1 MVYCDTDS
9 IKTLG
14 PVDIERIN
22 GYRRKLAKAFK
33 GVEKDRKGED
43 HYIGIFEY
51 EGKYDRFISCGA
63 KRYAYEQDGH
73 MSITVAGVTK
83 EVNEETGV
91 PFAVEELGCL
101 ENFKEGMKWIK
112 AGGIAAVYNDHD
124 DFMYTDPATGK
135 QIHIGKNV
143 SLVPSTYEMT
153 FEKDYRKLLFELDLY
168 GEYLDKR
175 E

>member
-1 MVYCDTDS
+1 M
-9 IKTLG
+9 
-14 PVDIERIN
+14 
-22 GYRRKLAKAFK
+22 
-33 GVEKDRKGED
+33 EKDRKGED

-101 ENFKEGMKWIK
+101 ENFHEGMKWVK

-124 DFMYTDPATGK
+124 DFMYTDPESGK
-135 QIHIGKNV
+135 QLHIGANV
-143 SLVPSTYEMT
+143 ALVPSTYEMT
-153 FEKDYRKLLFELDLY
+153 YENDYRKLLFELDLY

>member
-14 PVDIERIN
+14 PVDINRIN
-22 GYRRKLAKAFK
+22 AERMKRAKISG
-33 GVEKDRKGED
+33 GVARDRKGKD

-51 EGKYDRFISCGA
+51 EGTYDRFVSCGA
-63 KRYAYEQDGH
+63 KRYAYEQDGEMH
-73 MSITVAGVTK
+73 ITVAGVTK
-83 EVNEETGV
+83 QINEKTGI

-101 ENFKEGMKWIK
+101 ENFKEGMTWVK

-124 DFMYTDPATGK
+124 DFNYTDPASGK
-135 QIHIGKNV
+135 QLRITSNV
-143 SLVPSTYEMT
+143 ALVPSTYEMT
-153 FEKDYRKLLFELDLY
+153 FETDYKKILYEMDLY
-168 GEYLDKR
+168 GEYMDRR